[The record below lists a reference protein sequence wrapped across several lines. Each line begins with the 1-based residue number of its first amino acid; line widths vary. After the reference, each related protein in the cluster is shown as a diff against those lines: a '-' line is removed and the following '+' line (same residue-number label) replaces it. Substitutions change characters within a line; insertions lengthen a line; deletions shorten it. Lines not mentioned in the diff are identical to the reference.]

1 MLEKLTPEQEKL
13 IPVIKDKWI
22 NLSLSG
28 KLEYSKELGDGINWI
43 YKKAK
48 LKENPLIIIADS
60 PYSSQIIT
68 NLLYKTDLL
77 KNINKI
83 LKDIPKKRGASVWAS
98 VWASV
103 RASVRA
109 SVWASVRASVWASVG
124 ASVEDSITPKLKF
137 YFVYSG
143 LDYNSDWISFYDYFD
158 TIKILNDKN
167 FRKYRDVFGL
177 GIFNALL
184 FENVIILSRTPEKVL
199 KANDKLH
206 STSSPSILFRD
217 GFSID

>member
-13 IPVIKDKWI
+13 IPIIRDKWI

-109 SVWASVRASVWASVG
+109 SVWASVRDSVRASVRASVWASVR
-124 ASVEDSITPKLKF
+124 ASVRASVWDSVYGQHDAAWLSYYAYMREVMGLK
-137 YFVYSG
+137 
-143 LDYNSDWISFYDYFD
+143 
-158 TIKILNDKN
+158 
-167 FRKYRDVFGL
+167 
-177 GIFNALL
+177 
-184 FENVIILSRTPEKVL
+184 EQ
-199 KANDKLH
+199 
-206 STSSPSILFRD
+206 
-217 GFSID
+217 

>member
-109 SVWASVRASVWASVG
+109 SVWASVEDSVGASVGASVEASVGDSVWDSVGASVWASVG
-124 ASVEDSITPKLKF
+124 ASVEDS
-137 YFVYSG
+137 V
-143 LDYNSDWISFYDYFD
+143 
-158 TIKILNDKN
+158 
-167 FRKYRDVFGL
+167 R
-177 GIFNALL
+177 A
-184 FENVIILSRTPEKVL
+184 
-199 KANDKLH
+199 
-206 STSSPSILFRD
+206 SIGD
-217 GFSID
+217 SV